1 MKIADHLDKTT
12 KSKLNNISKQNK
24 KKKHKKKRRNVERF
38 SERDLLEL
46 MGVGRDRY
54 ERRGGAVR
62 RK

>member
-1 MKIADHLDKTT
+1 MKIADHLGKDT
-12 KSKLNNISKQNK
+12 KKKLNSLGKRNKTK
-24 KKKHKKKRRNVERF
+24 KKRNVERF

-54 ERRGGAVR
+54 ERRGGALR

>member
-1 MKIADHLDKTT
+1 MKFSDHLEKSTRSKLKNLSS
-12 KSKLNNISKQNK
+12 KSKRKR
-24 KKKHKKKRRNVERF
+24 KKRRNVERF
-38 SERDLLEL
+38 SEKDLLDL